1 MAEFLHILSEQY
13 DYPQLSDDIHR
24 ELSNKEFNSN
34 DTKGPKS
41 VSTFVAK
48 LSELAPRIVIKQMT
62 SVAKFMDSDVSFE
75 MYLTLTSILMRSVI
89 HPSLC
94 YHRSLWQPDCH
105 VKQ

>member
-1 MAEFLHILSEQY
+1 MTGTRLTKY
-13 DYPQLSDDIHR
+13 R

-62 SVAKFMDSDVSFE
+62 SVAKFMDSDVSLDR
-75 MYLTLTSILMRSVI
+75 YTSLDRRLTYSVI
-89 HPSLC
+89 HPALC
-94 YHRSLWQPDCH
+94 NHRSMRQFDCY
-105 VKQ
+105 VE